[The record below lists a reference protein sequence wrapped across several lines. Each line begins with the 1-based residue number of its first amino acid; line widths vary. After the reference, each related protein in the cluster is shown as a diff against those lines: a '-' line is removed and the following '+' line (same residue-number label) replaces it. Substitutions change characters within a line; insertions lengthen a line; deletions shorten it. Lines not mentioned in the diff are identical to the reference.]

1 VQGSGFGEVPGA
13 LVEDVGDVFGAEGLE
28 LQSIFDGAACRFFPV
43 YFAEG
48 DDFADVDGGVKAA
61 GFELPVVFVGMRGEP
76 QQVHQMLLLAGL
88 ALLPEQLALVVGDE
102 AVLMAVIPPG
112 MFGDELVLVVD
123 DQPLGIDP
131 QGDRKSRFKKV
142 N

>member
-1 VQGSGFGEVPGA
+1 
-13 LVEDVGDVFGAEGLE
+13 
-28 LQSIFDGAACRFFPV
+28 
-43 YFAEG
+43 
-48 DDFADVDGGVKAA
+48 
-61 GFELPVVFVGMRGEP
+61 
-76 QQVHQMLLLAGL
+76 MLLLAGL